1 MPKISSAPE
10 DAFHFKGSFADGW
23 GVVTDAKAVVFQ
35 FPPTKEASGNRPAGS
50 QDPPGLYA
58 QLTIQRYIDGDGQ
71 KAATQSEE
79 VLLGIQRAS
88 RDTGML
94 DAAHPGDYPDGNLDA
109 DPIDKTGEL
118 GAEGNTLYAVQ
129 DGFQLNDK
137 TKWMSFTA
145 SLVERGFKPAV
156 LKRTYFTDLVG
167 LYAFFKTET
176 RKKFRDDMTSDPTVF
191 VVTEIKTFPYEKGA
205 AKPAAKGKAKATATA
220 SGKPNGAPAPAT
232 TTAPAA
238 DASDLD
244 AEQIATA
251 ILTDTL
257 APAKKG
263 ALLANDTKLKVEAF
277 MCINKHK
284 PAVPVELKKAVQEQL
299 GDVSWL
305 TATGEALGLLEVTDE
320 GKIQFA
326 S

>member
-23 GVVTDAKAVVFQ
+23 GVVIDAKAIVFQ
-35 FPPTKEASGNRPAGS
+35 FPPTTKETPTRPVGS
-50 QDPPGLYA
+50 QDPAGLFA

-71 KAATQSEE
+71 KAAAPPEE
-79 VLLGIQRAS
+79 VLMSIQRAS
-88 RDTGML
+88 KDTGL
-94 DAAHPGDYPDGNLDA
+94 LSAAHPGDYPDGNLDA

-118 GAEGNTLYAVQ
+118 GAEGNTLFAVE

-137 TKWMSFTA
+137 CKWMTFTS
-145 SLVERGFKPAV
+145 SLVEKGFKPAV
-156 LKRTYFTDLVG
+156 LKRTYFPDLIG
-167 LYAFFKTET
+167 LYAFFTT
-176 RKKFRDDMTSDPTVF
+176 VTVKKERPDDFDATKF
-191 VVTEIKTFPYEKGA
+191 VVKEIKTFPYEKGA
-205 AKPAAKGKAKATATA
+205 AKPAAKGKAKPAAAATAKSA
-220 SGKPNGAPAPAT
+220 AT
-232 TTAPAA
+232 PVPTTA
-238 DASDLD
+238 ASELD

-263 ALLANDTKLKVEAF
+263 VLLSNTTKLKVEAF

-299 GDVSWL
+299 GNEAWL
-305 TATGEALGLLEVTDE
+305 LATGEALGLFEVTDKDE
-320 GKIQFA
+320 VQFA
-326 S
+326 G